1 LETIAVIY
9 HTEMPVSDPLEF
21 PIRNSRF
28 LVITIDGPAGVG
40 KTTSARLLSE
50 GLGFCLL
57 DSGAIYRVM
66 ALHLMRNGLLPNSEP
81 VPEPIL
87 KSLDLRIEFHV
98 GSMKV
103 HLGGEDVTDIIREQR
118 IGTVASQFSAQIE
131 VRRALLDL
139 QRSASSKWNLVAEG
153 RDMGTVVF
161 PDAKVKFF
169 LTADL
174 EERSRRRYLELV
186 NKGEQTQLSLVKREI
201 HSRDQRDESRQESP
215 LVRPDDAIPIDTT
228 LMDPEEVL
236 ECMMSH
242 VAIKNRF

>member
-1 LETIAVIY
+1 VIY

-87 KSLDLRIEFHV
+87 KSLDLRIEFLV

>member
-1 LETIAVIY
+1 MIY

>member
-1 LETIAVIY
+1 MIY

-87 KSLDLRIEFHV
+87 KSLDLRIEFLV